1 MHPIME
7 RIVGKFNFLRK
18 DVIVLRNVGTFS
30 NSLFFSHR
38 VLGVFLNFS
47 KIFFYLIVIQV
58 QEKKEHDFILQD
70 MRNDTVKVY
79 FLNPRFLLDKD
90 MQVNTVKL
98 FSLQKE
104 KSSM

>member
-1 MHPIME
+1 M
-7 RIVGKFNFLRK
+7 
-18 DVIVLRNVGTFS
+18 
-30 NSLFFSHR
+30 
-38 VLGVFLNFS
+38 
-47 KIFFYLIVIQV
+47 IQV

-104 KSSM
+104 KSSMYKWHRSREPSPRPCTVQKDVTQQLYFLSYFLIHFYSKKATHR

>member
-1 MHPIME
+1 M
-7 RIVGKFNFLRK
+7 
-18 DVIVLRNVGTFS
+18 
-30 NSLFFSHR
+30 
-38 VLGVFLNFS
+38 
-47 KIFFYLIVIQV
+47 IQV

-79 FLNPRFLLDKD
+79 FLNPRFLSHKD